1 STQARVKAYY
11 TSSPLPIDQMT
22 FEDGTVWGTSHIQ
35 SLAYVGEANQ
45 LTGTASADVFII
57 DNTLDT
63 ITEAADGVIDEVRSS
78 VSYLLPSNVEN
89 FTATGVLNLSIQGNY
104 ANNILRGN
112 VNNNEFRTGGG
123 NDTAYGGLGDDTYYI
138 DSGVL
143 NVQENA
149 GEGIDT
155 LFQVDASWA
164 TGGSPYASDQ
174 FYRIFLPANVENL
187 IMGKSSSEWING

>member
-1 STQARVKAYY
+1 
-11 TSSPLPIDQMT
+11 
-22 FEDGTVWGTSHIQ
+22 
-35 SLAYVGEANQ
+35 
-45 LTGTASADVFII
+45 
-57 DNTLDT
+57 
-63 ITEAADGVIDEVRSS
+63 
-78 VSYLLPSNVEN
+78 
-89 FTATGVLNLSIQGNY
+89 SIQGNY

-187 IMGKSSSEWING
+187 IMGKSSSEWINGLQETIGRGGFGNGLDNLIKGDSGRSNELDGAGGRDTLIGGSRVDVFRVDREDDVVID